1 MNEHGALVARLSAL
15 LSPSQS
21 LLTEISFK
29 ATDAAVGL
37 PSKKKVT
44 DENNSFVT

>member
-1 MNEHGALVARLSAL
+1 MSTVIFAPPLRTVEPPAQ
-15 LSPSQS
+15 SP
-21 LLTEISFK
+21 LTEISFK
-29 ATDAAVGL
+29 ATDAAVDF